1 MTVWRVEHVCLIAG
15 RLPFMRA
22 HRQMDGEEDE
32 ERKNNRE
39 KKKRSARCLVES
51 YCHLLAQRRI
61 YEEAEV

>member
-1 MTVWRVEHVCLIAG
+1 
-15 RLPFMRA
+15 MRA

-39 KKKRSARCLVES
+39 KKKKRSARCLVES